1 MKYVVGLTGGIG
13 SGKSEAARLFA
24 GLDVPVVDTDAIA
37 HALTAPGQPALTR
50 IAEAF
55 GAKALNADGT
65 LDRAYLRQRIFADPA
80 ARQTLEG
87 ILHPLIREHVRQTLA
102 ENAAAPYQI
111 VVVPLLFETGAYAN
125 LIDRSLLIDC
135 AETLQVQRAMARS
148 RLPEADV
155 RAIMAA
161 QFSRDQRLALAD
173 DVIRNDGTLEE
184 LQAQVWAKHQKYIK
198 ACIVS

>member
-1 MKYVVGLTGGIG
+1 MFVVGLTGGIG

-24 GLDVPVVDTDAIA
+24 GFGVPVVDTDAIA
-37 HALTAPGQPALTR
+37 HDLTAPGQPALST

-55 GAKALNADGT
+55 GGEALNAEGT
-65 LDRAYLRQRIFADPA
+65 LNRGYLRQRIFADPA
-80 ARQTLEG
+80 ARQALEG
-87 ILHPLIREHVRQTLA
+87 ILHPLIREQVRQAMA
-102 ENAAAPYQI
+102 ENASAPYQI

-125 LIDRSLLIDC
+125 LINRSLLIDC
-135 AETLQVQRAMARS
+135 DETLQVSRAMTRS
-148 RLPEADV
+148 QLSESDV

-161 QFSRDQRLALAD
+161 QFSRAQRLALAD

-184 LQAQVWAKHQKYIK
+184 LSNQVWAKHQKYIK

>member
-1 MKYVVGLTGGIG
+1 MYVVGLTGGIG

-24 GLDVPVVDTDAIA
+24 GLGIPVVDTDAIA

-55 GAKALNADGT
+55 GAEAFNADGT
-65 LDRAYLRQRIFADPA
+65 LDRGYLRQCIFADPA

-87 ILHPLIREHVRQTLA
+87 ILHPLIREQVRQTLA

-111 VVVPLLFETGAYAN
+111 VVVPLLFEMGAYAS

-148 RLPEADV
+148 RLSEADV

-173 DVIRNDGTLEE
+173 DVIRNDGTMEE